1 MVLKR
6 ILSIGARRADRLH
19 AVPDGQRIYAI
30 GDVHGCL
37 GLLDDLIAKIDA
49 DDAARGKARTRL
61 IFLGD
66 LVDRGPDSRG
76 VVERVRRI
84 HEERP
89 GTILLKGNH
98 EEILLL
104 TRQGDRRAASLFHR
118 VGGRATLLSYGVPAD
133 VYDSCDTGDLADLV
147 RQYVPDEH
155 IALLSGFE
163 DFHEAGDY
171 LFVHA
176 GIRPGIPLAEQKI
189 SDLRWI
195 RSEFL
200 NHKGSHGRVVVH
212 GHSISVEVEERPNR
226 IGIDTGGF
234 ASGQLTAVGLEG
246 SNRWYLSSTLS

>member
-49 DDAARGKARTRL
+49 DDAMRGKAPTRL

-66 LVDRGPDSRG
+66 LIDRGPDSRG
-76 VVERVRRI
+76 VVERVSQI
-84 HEERP
+84 SKERP
-89 GTILLKGNH
+89 DTVLLKGNH

-104 TRQGDRRAASLFHR
+104 THRGDRRAASLFHR

-133 VYDSCDTGDLADLV
+133 DYDSCDTGDLPELV
-147 RQYVPDEH
+147 RRYVPEEH
-155 IALLSGFE
+155 IAFLASFE
-163 DFHEAGDY
+163 DFYEAGDY

-176 GIRPGIPLAEQKI
+176 GVRPGVPLLEQKK

-200 NHKGSHGRVVVH
+200 DHQGSHGRIVVH
-212 GHSISVEVEERPNR
+212 GHSISAEVEERPNR
-226 IGIDTGGF
+226 IGIDTGGY

-246 SNRWYLSSTLS
+246 SDRWYLKGARP